1 MEARARAGRT
11 VRDNRAVTRTP
22 RRRILLASQ
31 PLDAGVPQ
39 HVLDLVACLEPARF
53 EVAVACPAE
62 STLWRGLASMPWV
75 ARHALGAERAPSPG
89 DALSLSRLIRLVAD
103 ADVVHGHSSKAG
115 FLVRLAA
122 AVRGRA
128 ARCVFTPHGWSFWAT
143 EGAAA
148 RTYLGLERRAA
159 RWCRR
164 IVAVSEHERDAG
176 LTAGVGRL
184 DQYRVIRNG
193 VDLTRFDA
201 LPSPVA
207 GRIVMLARLAPPK
220 RHDLA
225 LRALEDVRRRVPDAE
240 LHLVGDGPGRAAVE
254 RLAAELG
261 LREATRLLGTRADVP
276 ELLATAHCV
285 LLASDYEGCPLSVLE
300 AMAAGVPVVA
310 TAVGG
315 IPEIVADGETGLL
328 TPRGDAQALARALET
343 VLADRALATRLGAEG
358 RARARRELGR
368 ERMGA
373 EVVALYDELL
383 A

>member
-1 MEARARAGRT
+1 MT
-11 VRDNRAVTRTP
+11 TTP

-31 PLDAGVPQ
+31 PLDAGVPR
-39 HVLDLVACLEPARF
+39 HVLDLVACLEPSRF
-53 EVAVACPAE
+53 EIAVACPTE
-62 STLWRGLASMPWV
+62 STLWRGLEAMPWV
-75 ARHALGAERAPSPG
+75 ARHALGAERAPSPA
-89 DALSLSRLIRLVAD
+89 DTVSLSRLLRLVAD
-103 ADVVHGHSSKAG
+103 ADVVHGHSAKAG

-122 AVRGRA
+122 AVRGRT
-128 ARCVFTPHGWSFWAT
+128 ARCVFTPHGWSFWAAQ
-143 EGAAA
+143 GAAA

-176 LTAGVGRL
+176 LTAGVGRF

-193 VDLTRFDA
+193 VDLSRFDA
-201 LPSPVA
+201 VPSPVA

-225 LRALEDVRRRVPDAE
+225 LHALQVVRRRVPEAE
-240 LHLVGDGPGRAAVE
+240 LYLVGDGPGRPEIE

-261 LREATRLLGTRADVP
+261 LRDAARLLGTRSDVP
-276 ELLATAHCV
+276 ELLATAQCV

-315 IPEIVADGETGLL
+315 IPELVADGETGLL

-343 VLADRALATRLGAEG
+343 VLADRDLAMRFGAEG